1 MSSPRKS
8 RAPFDPRTWLAAL
21 RSAQPQDAYERGVA
35 ALDAGRLQEA
45 FVTLG
50 DALNSAV
57 DDGARVAARNKRGV
71 VAVGLGRRAEALED
85 FHAALALD
93 ARYAPALVNLGN
105 LSLEDG
111 RIDEAIEYYQAAL
124 RADDQYS
131 GAHRNMGIACKRIG
145 RHADAVRHLRIAT
158 RLEIRQ
164 AMKRRR

>member
-35 ALDAGRLQEA
+35 ALDA
-45 FVTLG
+45 
-50 DALNSAV
+50 
-57 DDGARVAARNKRGV
+57 
-71 VAVGLGRRAEALED
+71 
-85 FHAALALD
+85 
-93 ARYAPALVNLGN
+93 RYAPALFNLGN